1 MNAGAFALYSNRW
14 EQPQAIDFSRG
25 SGLKF
30 KSWGYASLG
39 RGDLS
44 LVISTNREKSLE
56 YEVFLFFGARLSL
69 PSAPDGREV
78 NASRDVSLSLRSQIW
93 NYLKSQI

>member
-14 EQPQAIDFSRG
+14 EQPQAIDFSTG

-44 LVISTNREKSLE
+44 PVMSTNGEKSLE
-56 YEVFLFFGARLSL
+56 YEVFWTL
-69 PSAPDGREV
+69 EV
-78 NASRDVSLSLRSQIW
+78 GLDLRSARPDKRSTLPEIPH
-93 NYLKSQI
+93 LVSDLRSGII